1 MYAICTFSVPR
12 NPLQTSPMRALLPVP
27 GGPLTYKHRPLLVSI
42 PLRRK
47 LFNSSLSVSRP
58 TSRPGSALLTNSC
71 RASLYKVGIAPG
83 VEGVLGTRGVA
94 PFPARRT
101 RCRGVT
107 GIFLDKASRCRGVC
121 GVASCTFSLSSGAL
135 SARLTVTRHF
145 DLLMSVAKSLV
156 LPLALVGDNAV
167 RLLLTALLGEEDG
180 LREDFDGV
188 RKGSSS
194 SSKSM
199 TSPF

>member
-1 MYAICTFSVPR
+1 M
-12 NPLQTSPMRALLPVP
+12 QTSPMRALLPVP

-58 TSRPGSALLTNSC
+58 TSRPGSALLTNTC
-71 RASLYKVGIAPG
+71 RASLYKVGILPG
-83 VEGVLGTRGVA
+83 VEGVLGTRDAV
-94 PFPARRT
+94 PFPARIT

-107 GIFLDKASRCRGVC
+107 GTFFDKASRCRGVC
-121 GVASCTFSLSSGAL
+121 GVASCTFSLSSESR
-135 SARLTVTRHF
+135 SAGLAIRRLL
-145 DLLMSVAKSLV
+145 DLLLLGSKSLV
-156 LPLALVGDNAV
+156 LPLAAVGDNAI
-167 RLLLTALLGEEDG
+167 RLLLTALLGDEDG

-188 RKGSSS
+188 RKGSSR

-199 TSPF
+199 PSPF